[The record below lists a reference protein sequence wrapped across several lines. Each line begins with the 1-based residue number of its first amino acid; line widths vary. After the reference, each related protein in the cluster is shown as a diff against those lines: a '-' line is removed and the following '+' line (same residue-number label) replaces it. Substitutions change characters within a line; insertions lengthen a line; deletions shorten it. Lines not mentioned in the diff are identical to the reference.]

1 MLWRR
6 DGAELWLPICSHRQ
20 CPGIGRLSIASRSR
34 SSTACS
40 GPGQAAIAART
51 RSAVYWCWAVDDP
64 ASYCA
69 WWLEREA
76 EARRKNPNYERVV
89 PEYDKERA
97 SER

>member
-1 MLWRR
+1 MFWTR
-6 DGAELWLPICSHRQ
+6 
-20 CPGIGRLSIASRSR
+20 PGG
-34 SSTACS
+34 
-40 GPGQAAIAART
+40 IAART
-51 RSAVYWCWAVDDP
+51 RSAVYWCWAVDDAAP
-64 ASYCA
+64 YCA